1 MKRLTVHIKQAKKER
16 VELPPVNGGSKP
28 TTKERIFNT
37 ISIRNIPNQEG
48 VQKHLNDLR
57 ATHKI
62 ASWESGKKK
71 GEEMIYISNEK

>member
-16 VELPPVNGGSKP
+16 VELAPANGSKS
-28 TTKERIFNT
+28 TIKERIFNT
-37 ISIRNIPNQEG
+37 ISIRNIPNEEG
-48 VQKHLNDLR
+48 VKKHLNDLR
-57 ATHKI
+57 GTHKI